1 MNAVLLRE
9 LEELQRAPIERLRV
23 KYHELF
29 GEEPRS
35 RHKEQLLRRIA
46 WRMQALVEG
55 ELSERARQRAG
66 EIAQDADLR
75 TIAPR
80 NWVPSPLGP
89 AKTHHD
95 RRIPVPGTQLHRE
108 YRGTPIVVHVLTEG
122 FEYQG
127 RPYRSLSA
135 IASEVTGT
143 RWNGLAFFRLTA
155 DRNIDKG
162 VRHAG
167 KR

>member
-1 MNAVLLRE
+1 M
-9 LEELQRAPIERLRV
+9 
-23 KYHELF
+23 
-29 GEEPRS
+29 
-35 RHKEQLLRRIA
+35 
-46 WRMQALVEG
+46 EG
-55 ELSERARQRAG
+55 ELSQRARQRAA
-66 EIAQDADLR
+66 EICHDADLR
-75 TIAPR
+75 MVAPR
-80 NWVPSPLGP
+80 NWVSSGVAVKQVPTHSG

-95 RRIPVPGTQLHRE
+95 RRIPVPGTQLSRE
-108 YRGTPIVVHVLTEG
+108 YRGTPIVVNVLTDG